1 MSVTALT
8 AQQTAVTEG
17 RGSPPGT
24 DLGDG
29 PRRVSETI
37 SETPGR
43 AYDRLMSNLI
53 AKIRQWLGLDKK
65 PDDPKH

>member
-1 MSVTALT
+1 
-8 AQQTAVTEG
+8 
-17 RGSPPGT
+17 
-24 DLGDG
+24 
-29 PRRVSETI
+29 VSETI